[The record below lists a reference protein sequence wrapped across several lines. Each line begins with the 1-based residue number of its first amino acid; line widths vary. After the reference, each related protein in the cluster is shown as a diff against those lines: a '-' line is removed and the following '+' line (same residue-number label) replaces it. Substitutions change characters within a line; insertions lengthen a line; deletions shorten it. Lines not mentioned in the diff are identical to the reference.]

1 MNKGQQ
7 ARVLLTNPDLDP
19 QDAARRI
26 ANDDFL
32 PRPELEIESRL
43 QQVGFHYNSTGS
55 FAFNFT
61 DIYAQETLIYY
72 VQKNAYY

>member
-26 ANDDFL
+26 VNNDFL

-43 QQVGFHYNSTGS
+43 Q
-55 FAFNFT
+55 
-61 DIYAQETLIYY
+61 
-72 VQKNAYY
+72 